1 MISDLRQENG
11 VMHDPLS
18 CRILTS
24 QIRIHCNLSSIL
36 LVVSVNDFW
45 SSPCSKELCM
55 SSISVGAVVCQACEP
70 PSTLFVL
77 LGMDIFKICSVA
89 SRAPEMR

>member
-1 MISDLRQENG
+1 
-11 VMHDPLS
+11 
-18 CRILTS
+18 
-24 QIRIHCNLSSIL
+24 
-36 LVVSVNDFW
+36 
-45 SSPCSKELCM
+45 M
-55 SSISVGAVVCQACEP
+55 SSISVGAVVCQACET